1 MSCIDDFRFES
12 HKLLIELDAATTR
25 MMLLVSSNKV
35 TGLEWNEAVKD
46 QKAAFHDWITFLSS
60 PNTPPTDQT

>member
-12 HKLLIELDAATTR
+12 HKLLVELDATTTK
-25 MMLLVSSNKV
+25 MMLLVSSKKV
-35 TGLEWNEAVKD
+35 TCPEWDEAVKD
-46 QKAAFHDWITFLSS
+46 QKAAFHDWITFLNS